1 MDNIGK
7 LLAAILFGTL
17 LFSCSEKHKKESEVD
32 QLFEHVKQKHGSGLI
47 DQRDISFKFREHEY
61 IQKIEDN
68 RIVKYR
74 ILQDSNGVTQDMWI
88 SSEPYFERKINEETV
103 DLSDSISEAYQN
115 SINSV
120 FYFSFLPLFLTDN
133 AVNAEIMD
141 TVNIGTEPY
150 CKIKITFDQEGGGK
164 DFEDIYLYWIHMNNK
179 TLDYLAYKY
188 FTNDGGIRFRKA
200 YNRRT
205 IGGITF
211 QDYMNYKPKDPDL
224 PFMEIDDAYNRRE
237 IIEVSKIVNEN
248 IQVSKPQK

>member
-1 MDNIGK
+1 MINIR
-7 LLAAILFGTL
+7 LILSAILLSGVI
-17 LFSCSEKHKKESEVD
+17 FSCSEKHDKESEVD
-32 QLFEHVKQKHGSGLI
+32 QLFAHVKQKHGSGLI
-47 DQRDISFKFREHEY
+47 DQRNISFNFREHEY
-61 IQKIEDN
+61 IQKIEDG
-68 RIVKYR
+68 RPVKYR
-74 ILQDSNGVTQDMWI
+74 ILKDSTGVTQDMWI
-88 SSEPYFERKINEETV
+88 RSESYFERKVNGKTIALE
-103 DLSDSISEAYQN
+103 DSVSKAYES

-133 AVNAEIMD
+133 SVNAEIMD

-150 CKIKITFDQEGGGK
+150 CKIKITFDQEGGGE
-164 DFEDIYLYWIHMNNK
+164 DFEDIYLYWIHMNDK

-211 QDYMNYKPKDPDL
+211 QDYMNYKPKDPEL

-237 IIEVSKIVNEN
+237 IIEVSKIVNKNMKVTRPE
-248 IQVSKPQK
+248 